1 MKRLVLVMLSL
12 VALPCFAAFNRTS
25 GLIDVPGARIL
36 PHLGFRT
43 GIDGSFNLSS
53 SDAIEKSDMNFHVSF
68 GLFDR
73 VESYLNVYTV
83 DNFTAVIGFCHNFYS
98 SSSLAF
104 AWGVH
109 EVSYSKEVSE
119 VGRGD
124 SIGWFDDMMYN
135 TGDYKKPFELGSAFV
150 VSTYSL
156 HKNLDVTIGFGRGRY
171 VGYGTHSKYFNSNYY
186 HEQGGDWGVGIFAGL
201 EAKLGEH
208 VRFMLDGDGRDVN
221 IGLGFSFLPV
231 EINIALTKA
240 EWILWPKEPY
250 APNISAAISIARE
263 KARPKFGM
271 IAGRV
276 GDENGVPLAAEVG
289 FSTPPYYKYITD
301 PSSGQYAFENI
312 ATGVYEVYAR
322 AEGFEYSTKK
332 IRVPS
337 GKTVYCDFRLSLKAE
352 PTGQIVGKVVDL
364 ESSMP
369 LIVALTVVEKGAYT
383 VSDSNGIFEFDNLT
397 PGVYKVM
404 AEAVGYEIGFHPVEV
419 YPGKKTALNI
429 DMIKPRMSITL
440 MNIEFDF
447 GKAAIKPESYHILDD
462 AAAVISNHPEIR
474 VEIQGHTDAVGSAES
489 NMKLSYMR
497 ASAVREY
504 LEKEHDLDPLRL
516 IPVGY
521 GESRPI
527 ASNETLEGRA
537 LNRRVE
543 FLFLE

>member
-1 MKRLVLVMLSL
+1 
-12 VALPCFAAFNRTS
+12 
-25 GLIDVPGARIL
+25 
-36 PHLGFRT
+36 
-43 GIDGSFNLSS
+43 
-53 SDAIEKSDMNFHVSF
+53 
-68 GLFDR
+68 
-73 VESYLNVYTV
+73 
-83 DNFTAVIGFCHNFYS
+83 
-98 SSSLAF
+98 
-104 AWGVH
+104 
-109 EVSYSKEVSE
+109 
-119 VGRGD
+119 
-124 SIGWFDDMMYN
+124 
-135 TGDYKKPFELGSAFV
+135 
-150 VSTYSL
+150 
-156 HKNLDVTIGFGRGRY
+156 
-171 VGYGTHSKYFNSNYY
+171 
-186 HEQGGDWGVGIFAGL
+186 
-201 EAKLGEH
+201 
-208 VRFMLDGDGRDVN
+208 
-221 IGLGFSFLPV
+221 
-231 EINIALTKA
+231 
-240 EWILWPKEPY
+240 
-250 APNISAAISIARE
+250 
-263 KARPKFGM
+263 
-271 IAGRV
+271 
-276 GDENGVPLAAEVG
+276 
-289 FSTPPYYKYITD
+289 
-301 PSSGQYAFENI
+301 
-312 ATGVYEVYAR
+312 
-322 AEGFEYSTKK
+322 
-332 IRVPS
+332 
-337 GKTVYCDFRLSLKAE
+337 
-352 PTGQIVGKVVDL
+352 VGKVVDL